1 MPTLTRW
8 MVRTSLLYL
17 VLALLAGVWQALGPL
32 VGAPLP
38 GLFPVYFHLLVVG
51 WLTLL
56 IFGVAH
62 WMFPK
67 YSREQPRG
75 REWLGWLV
83 YALLNLGLLLRV
95 VAEPLH
101 TGSGGLWGWA
111 LVASALLQWLAGLL
125 FVVNAWPRVKE
136 R

>member
-1 MPTLTRW
+1 
-8 MVRTSLLYL
+8 MVRTSLFYL
-17 VLALLAGVWQALGPL
+17 VLALLVGVWQALGPL
-32 VGAPLP
+32 VGWTRP

-75 REWLGWLV
+75 RESLGWAV
-83 YALLNLGLLLRV
+83 YILLNAGLLLRAA
-95 VAEPLH
+95 AEPLN
-101 TGSGGLWGWA
+101 TGNGGLWGWA
-111 LVASALLQWLAGLL
+111 LFASALLQWLAGLL